1 MADIIDDANAQA
13 DLALGLLLT
22 VRRPVLAPTGA
33 CHNCDALLG
42 AEQPLFCD
50 ADCAR
55 DHERRADA
63 RVRNG
68 R

>member
-22 VRRPVLAPTGA
+22 VRRPVLAPCGT
-33 CHNCDALLG
+33 CYNCQEALG
-42 AEQPLFCD
+42 PAQPLYCD

-55 DHERRADA
+55 DHERRENA
-63 RVRNG
+63 RARNG
-68 R
+68 S

>member
-22 VRRPVLAPTGA
+22 VRKPVLAPTGA
-33 CHNCDALLG
+33 CHNCE
-42 AEQPLFCD
+42 AELPAARLHYCD

-55 DHERRADA
+55 DHERRTNA

-68 R
+68 S